1 MLVGGIGELVA
12 IFMIS
17 LCKEYYQFFLAQGA
31 LLGSSMSFLVLPSLS
46 TVSRHFIKHRGIAVG
61 LSISG
66 SSIGG
71 VIWPIMINKL
81 LNSDGVSFAWTIRIV
96 GFAMMPL
103 MAIACLTVRSP
114 AVKHSDDEEGA
125 AGKHGEKKDVKA
137 GLAVLK
143 NAKFLTYCLGSFIF
157 FFGLFSPLFYLT
169 SYATSLHKSPSFAF
183 YLISTLNGASFFG
196 RVLPGILGDR
206 FGHFNLLSMG
216 AVSCSIIA
224 FCWTAADSTGGLV
237 VFAIAYGFASGVSPF
252 RRVLNVR
259 PSADKTQSIMSTQAA
274 CAAHLATKETLGTAQ
289 GLVLAAGSFT

>member
-1 MLVGGIGELVA
+1 
-12 IFMIS
+12 
-17 LCKEYYQFFLAQGA
+17 
-31 LLGSSMSFLVLPSLS
+31 MSFLVLPGLS
-46 TVSRHFIKHRGIAVG
+46 IVSRHFIKHRGIAVG

-71 VIWPIMINKL
+71 VIWPIIINKL

-96 GFAMMPL
+96 CFAMMPL
-103 MAIACLTVRSP
+103 MAIACLTVRPP
-114 AVKHSDDEEGA
+114 AVKHSDDKEGA

-137 GLAVLK
+137 GLAILK

-157 FFGLFSPLFYLT
+157 FFGLFSPFFYLT

-183 YLISTLNGASFFG
+183 YLISILNGASFFG
-196 RVLPGILGDR
+196 RVLPGILGDHY
-206 FGHFNLLSMG
+206 GHFNLLSMG
-216 AVSCSIIA
+216 AASCSIIA
-224 FCWTAADSTGGLV
+224 FCWAAVDSTGGLV

-252 RRVLNVR
+252 RRVLSVR
-259 PSADKTQSIMSTQAA
+259 PSADKMQSIMSTQAA

>member
-1 MLVGGIGELVA
+1 
-12 IFMIS
+12 
-17 LCKEYYQFFLAQGA
+17 
-31 LLGSSMSFLVLPSLS
+31 MSFLVLPSLS

-96 GFAMMPL
+96 GFVMMPL
-103 MAIACLTVRSP
+103 MAIACLTVRPP
-114 AVKHSDDEEGA
+114 AVKHSEDKEGT
-125 AGKHGEKKDVKA
+125 AGKHGEKKDIKA
-137 GLAVLK
+137 GLAILK
-143 NAKFLTYCLGSFIF
+143 NAKFLTYCLGGFIF
-157 FFGLFSPLFYLT
+157 FFGLFSPLFYLA
-169 SYATSLHKSPSFAF
+169 SYAISLHKSPSFAF
-183 YLISTLNGASFFG
+183 YLISILNGASFFG

-206 FGHFNLLSMG
+206 YGHFNLLSMG

-224 FCWTAADSTGGLV
+224 FCWAAVNSTGGLV

-252 RRVLNVR
+252 RRVLDVR
-259 PSADKTQSIMSTQAA
+259 PSANKMQSIMSTQAA